1 MEEAQGAPYG
11 AIGPTQAAPETLRR
25 KNLRHNYRWAVTDG
39 ILAYVGSGMVPP
51 FIAIMAL
58 SYGADSI
65 GLSFLNLLPALF
77 NTILFM
83 PFAAIAERGGG
94 IKRLVLIS
102 GYATRSAFLLM
113 ALVPFMPAA
122 YRAGMLIGLNAVQ
135 SIPSVL
141 YLIAWTDMMGGAFPQ
156 REWGMVFS
164 KRNAF
169 ANFSAVVATLAA
181 GFLIDWLPGGWGYF
195 SVFMISG
202 ATGLLSIYS
211 LQQMKEIP
219 SQRKQPRKISPFKR
233 LAMPFADKALG
244 RRFAYFSVGLF
255 LYNLGIFISGP
266 AFSLFYVEEL
276 ALSKSTISILVT
288 TGTFF
293 VVVGS
298 PFWGWLS
305 KRRSNAVIFAYSTI
319 WQALFPY
326 FYYLSGHS
334 IPQMMAWQAILGI
347 GVAGY
352 NLSMFNLS
360 MEYVDEAERPNGI
373 AATNTVIFAAA
384 ALGSLIS
391 GPLTKSMGIEA
402 AFLASMI
409 VRLSGWAVFL
419 AVFEP
424 QKIMGK
430 VLRGMESKHHNRDRR
445 DS

>member
-1 MEEAQGAPYG
+1 MEETQKAVQGVT
-11 AIGPTQAAPETLRR
+11 GPLQAAPETLRR
-25 KNLRHNYRWAVTDG
+25 KNLRHNYKWAVTDG
-39 ILAYVGSGMVPP
+39 IFAYVGSGMVPP

-65 GLSFLNLLPALF
+65 GLSLLNLLPALF

-94 IKRLVLIS
+94 VKRLVLIS

-113 ALVPFMPAA
+113 AIVPFMPEAS
-122 YRAGMLIGLNAVQ
+122 RAGMLIGLNAVQ
-135 SIPSVL
+135 SIPAVL

-164 KRNAF
+164 RRNAF
-169 ANFSAVVATLAA
+169 ANFSAVIATMSA

-195 SVFMISG
+195 SVFIISG

-211 LQQMKEIP
+211 LQQMREIP
-219 SQRKQPRKISPFKR
+219 AIKKQPRKISPLRR
-233 LAMPFADKALG
+233 LAMPFADKSLG
-244 RRFAYFSVGLF
+244 RKFTYFCLGLF
-255 LYNLGIFISGP
+255 LFNLGMFISGP
-266 AFSLFYVEEL
+266 AFSIFYVKEL
-276 ALSKSTISILVT
+276 ALSKSTISLLMT
-288 TGTFF
+288 TGTLF

-305 KRRSNAVIFAYSTI
+305 RRRSNAVIFAYSTI

-352 NLSMFNLS
+352 HLSMFNLS

-384 ALGSLIS
+384 AIGSLIS
-391 GPLTKSMGIEA
+391 GPLTKHMGIEA

-430 VLRGMESKHHNRDRR
+430 VLKGMESKHHNREKK